1 MYPFFLYL
9 ILYFKISSK
18 TDAFLVEQ
26 HEKSSEEF
34 FCMGHLL
41 SLSESS
47 LIFPEVLPPGGKHH
61 TEHVSV
67 LYGACNSCCKSTFCS
82 LTKN

>member
-26 HEKSSEEF
+26 HEKSPEEF
-34 FCMGHLL
+34 FCIGHLL

-47 LIFPEVLPPGGKHH
+47 LIFLEVLPS
-61 TEHVSV
+61 E
-67 LYGACNSCCKSTFCS
+67 TFPRLKPS
-82 LTKN
+82 TKNKP